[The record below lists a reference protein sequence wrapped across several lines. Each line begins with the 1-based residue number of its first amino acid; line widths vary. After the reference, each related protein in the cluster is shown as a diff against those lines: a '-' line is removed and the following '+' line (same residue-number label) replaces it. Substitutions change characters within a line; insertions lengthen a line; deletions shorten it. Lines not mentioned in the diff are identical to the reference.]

1 LCARWLQEKPATVDY
16 LESAMSD
23 EQKDVT
29 INAEPIGDGHQKWTL
44 EGPAGTLKALETP
57 LAKEYAE
64 NLLLQSDMRESLAA
78 MECWERRFAESSDPE
93 DNLIGASLFRDAVI
107 QFVGCF
113 DKTAQF
119 PLSAQDIYGRDP
131 DGLPSFQWFKNTRD
145 AYAAHKFGAQRQ
157 CVVGVVLKDGER
169 GIGHLFAKYRGQNK
183 ADGAV
188 LRGFMQTA
196 ANHLDSRVQSL
207 EKKLKEQIAGCLS
220 RSSRRLRKRMS
231 AR

>member
-1 LCARWLQEKPATVDY
+1 MV
-16 LESAMSD
+16 SGSGAMSD
-23 EQKDVT
+23 EQKNVT

-44 EGPAGTLKALETP
+44 DGPAGTLKALDTP

-64 NLLLQSDMRESLAA
+64 NLLLQSDMRDSLAA
-78 MECWERRFAESSDPE
+78 MECWERRFASSTDPE
-93 DNLIGASLFRDAVI
+93 DKLIGASLFRDAII

-119 PLSAQDIYGRDP
+119 PLSAQDIYGHDP
-131 DGLPSFQWFKNTRD
+131 DGLSSFQWFKNT
-145 AYAAHKFGAQRQ
+145 
-157 CVVGVVLKDGER
+157 R

-196 ANHLDSRVQSL
+196 ANFLDARVQSL
-207 EKKLKEQIAGCLS
+207 
-220 RSSRRLRKRMS
+220 RKT
-231 AR
+231 